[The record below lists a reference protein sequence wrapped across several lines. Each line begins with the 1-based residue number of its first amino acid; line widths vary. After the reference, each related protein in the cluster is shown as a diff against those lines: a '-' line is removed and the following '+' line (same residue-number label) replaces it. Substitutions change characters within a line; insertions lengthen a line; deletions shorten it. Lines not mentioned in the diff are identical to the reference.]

1 MIEDQLAAV
10 NSLIEE
16 LKETR
21 TYLEQ
26 KKQFYRAAIA
36 KRSPGEVMA
45 IRDKLLSQAL
55 GDKEEFK
62 QSRQRKIPRQDGITP
77 GTPTTTAAD

>member
-1 MIEDQLAAV
+1 MIEDRLVAV

-26 KKQFYRAAIA
+26 KKQFYRAVIA
-36 KRSPGEVMA
+36 KRSPREVTA

-55 GDKEEFK
+55 GDERRIRAETREEDPA
-62 QSRQRKIPRQDGITP
+62 PRRNNAG
-77 GTPTTTAAD
+77 